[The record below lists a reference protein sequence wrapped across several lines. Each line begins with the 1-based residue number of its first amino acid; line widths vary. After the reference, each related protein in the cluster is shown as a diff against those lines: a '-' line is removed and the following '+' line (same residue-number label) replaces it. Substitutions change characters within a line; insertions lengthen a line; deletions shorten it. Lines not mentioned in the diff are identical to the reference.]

1 MRYKLRKGQRIWD
14 DIKKIKTLPQTGT
27 TLRKH
32 GGLMVRSTELVK
44 LGKTAWLRTP
54 GAKTTLWGLG
64 TGAAL
69 WGLGYLVDKKR
80 KRKGIVPGGEKRFAK
95 TQHSGRVL
103 PTQLDKQ
110 LKVSY
115 EGTPYNPNAET
126 SKEKSSVLSY
136 QMDQD
141 RPKKKKDTK
150 VQPIIKD
157 RYVLYGGVKVYP
169 KGRQFRGY
177 GPYKN

>member
-1 MRYKLRKGQRIWD
+1 MRYKLKKGQRIWD
-14 DIKKIKTLPQTGT
+14 DVKKIKTLPQTGT
-27 TLRKH
+27 QLSKG
-32 GGLMVRSTELVK
+32 GGLYVRSTGLVK

-64 TGAAL
+64 VGAAL
-69 WGLGYLVDKKR
+69 WGAAHLLKKYG
-80 KRKGIVPGGEKRFAK
+80 KTKGTVPG
-95 TQHSGRVL
+95 SGRRFPVSKG
-103 PTQLDKQ
+103 PQDPGMSDKQ

-126 SKEKSSVLSY
+126 SKEKSSVLGY

-141 RPKKKKDTK
+141 KPKKKKDTK
-150 VQPIIKD
+150 AQPIIKD

-177 GPYKN
+177 